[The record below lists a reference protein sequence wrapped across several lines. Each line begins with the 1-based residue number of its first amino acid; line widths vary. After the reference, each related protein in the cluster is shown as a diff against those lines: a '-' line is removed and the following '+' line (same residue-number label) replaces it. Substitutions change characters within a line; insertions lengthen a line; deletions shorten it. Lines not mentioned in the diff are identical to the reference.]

1 MKILFR
7 FTLIYFILVFSSI
20 NAYASDQAEFS
31 IFLFQ
36 KGSALSN
43 AELLVDGKTFARFSE
58 NGSVFGALAPGNYQL
73 TINHQD
79 KSFGFSL
86 PLRPQENVQVMLT
99 FPAAKGQPTLTIESN
114 ISELNTDS
122 NTGVTEHKDLGE
134 GIITGTV
141 ISAETSNPVS
151 DVQVFLSGLNKR
163 YKTNA
168 QGQFKAKVPV
178 SEYSVSLLH
187 SAYNTQTKDKVTIVK
202 DKTTALT
209 FKLTPSGVELAE
221 YVVLEPFLAST
232 LASVIEEQRSSSS
245 VSTVLGSEQ
254 ISRNGDS
261 DVASALRR
269 ASGLTII
276 GGKFVFIRGLGERY
290 STTLINGSAIPS
302 PDPTRRVV
310 PLDLFPTTFIDSIL
324 VQKSY
329 SVDRPGEFAGGT
341 LDMRTKRVPDEFFV
355 KFGA

>member
-1 MKILFR
+1 
-7 FTLIYFILVFSSI
+7 
-20 NAYASDQAEFS
+20 
-31 IFLFQ
+31 
-36 KGSALSN
+36 
-43 AELLVDGKTFARFSE
+43 
-58 NGSVFGALAPGNYQL
+58 
-73 TINHQD
+73 
-79 KSFGFSL
+79 
-86 PLRPQENVQVMLT
+86 
-99 FPAAKGQPTLTIESN
+99 
-114 ISELNTDS
+114 
-122 NTGVTEHKDLGE
+122 
-134 GIITGTV
+134 
-141 ISAETSNPVS
+141 
-151 DVQVFLSGLNKR
+151 
-163 YKTNA
+163 
-168 QGQFKAKVPV
+168 
-178 SEYSVSLLH
+178 
-187 SAYNTQTKDKVTIVK
+187 
-202 DKTTALT
+202 
-209 FKLTPSGVELAE
+209 
-221 YVVLEPFLAST
+221 
-232 LASVIEEQRSSSS
+232 VIEEQRSSSS